1 MKFCINCGSKLN
13 DDDLFCMECGNKCN
27 DVKEKD
33 EAIEKEETSLPEED
47 VIVAPP
53 IVSNSKEDRLK
64 ALEEE
69 RKRLEEEIEK
79 EKEEARLKELER
91 QRQEEL
97 ERQRQEELE
106 RQRQEELERHRQE
119 ELERQ
124 RQEELERQRQEEL
137 ERQRQEELERQ
148 RQEELERHR
157 QEEKVQE
164 PKTPEEVQEAKT
176 IEETKAVVPLIDEN
190 KKEEI
195 KEDKEIKNNESVIT
209 NEENIV
215 LIKHSLFF
223 TGLIL
228 ILSIIYWFIG
238 AFFYIHVAIR
248 IVMIFICMGA
258 MALPIYETV
267 KYLISSIKAK
277 KFNLFTL
284 VTLGI
289 CQVLLFI
296 LFFISI
302 SVAAS

>member
-13 DDDLFCMECGNKCN
+13 DDDLFCMECGYKCN

-33 EAIEKEETSLPEED
+33 EAIEKEETSIPEED

-53 IVSNSKEDRLK
+53 IASNSKEDRLK

-91 QRQEEL
+91 QRQEE
-97 ERQRQEELE
+97 Q
-106 RQRQEELERHRQE
+106 
-119 ELERQ
+119 ERQ

-148 RQEELERHR
+148 RQEE
-157 QEEKVQE
+157 KVQE
-164 PKTPEEVQEAKT
+164 PKTPEEVQETKT

-248 IVMIFICMGA
+248 IVMIFICIGA

-284 VTLGI
+284 VTIGI

>member
-13 DDDLFCMECGNKCN
+13 DDDLFCMECGYKCN

-33 EAIEKEETSLPEED
+33 EAIEKEETSIPEED
-47 VIVAPP
+47 VIAASP

-106 RQRQEELERHRQE
+106 RQRQEELER
-119 ELERQ
+119 Q

-148 RQEELERHR
+148 RQEE
-157 QEEKVQE
+157 KVQE
-164 PKTPEEVQEAKT
+164 PKTPEEAQEAKT

-302 SVAAS
+302 SVVAS

>member
-13 DDDLFCMECGNKCN
+13 DDDLFCMECGYKCN

-33 EAIEKEETSLPEED
+33 EAIEKEETSLSEED
-47 VIVAPP
+47 VIVAP

-106 RQRQEELERHRQE
+106 RQRQEELER
-119 ELERQ
+119 Q

-137 ERQRQEELERQ
+137 ERQ
-148 RQEELERHR
+148 R

-195 KEDKEIKNNESVIT
+195 NEEKEIKNNESVIT

-284 VTLGI
+284 VTIGI